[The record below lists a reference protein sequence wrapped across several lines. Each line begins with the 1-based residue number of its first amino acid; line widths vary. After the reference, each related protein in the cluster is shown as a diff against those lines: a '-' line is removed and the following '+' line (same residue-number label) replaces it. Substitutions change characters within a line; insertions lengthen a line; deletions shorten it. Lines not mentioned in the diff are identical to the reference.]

1 MKRFKIIHSKN
12 NQLFEK
18 KSFYFIRFRFL
29 KKTFFKKNNFE
40 SLRRLLSRKVKKKIK
55 YSFNKKTN
63 KFPLYKKS
71 QKSRMGKGKGK
82 FNN

>member
-1 MKRFKIIHSKN
+1 MKRFKIIN
-12 NQLFEK
+12 NK
-18 KSFYFIRFRFL
+18 KDLDKRNSCFFMKFRFH

-40 SLRRLLSRKVKKKIK
+40 SLRRLISRKVKKKIK
-55 YSFNKKTN
+55 YSLNKKTN

>member
-1 MKRFKIIHSKN
+1 MKRFKIIN
-12 NQLFEK
+12 NKKGLDKRNSCFFMKFRLKK
-18 KSFYFIRFRFL
+18 KS
-29 KKTFFKKNNFE
+29 FFKKNNFE
-40 SLRRLLSRKVKKKIK
+40 SLRRLISRKVKKKIK
-55 YSFNKKTN
+55 YSLNKKTN